1 MAGRT
6 FAFAAILA
14 VLWSS
19 GCGSSGIVESSG
31 LSSPSPTQAP
41 PSTGATVG
49 GGGRSDAAAGPV
61 TPGRNPLGPDAE
73 RWVTETLAS
82 LSLRQ
87 QVAQLVIQWLPG
99 SYASTSSE
107 EFLEWAGWVEDDE
120 IGGIYLSIGLPH
132 SYAAKINELQA
143 RSTIPLLVAS
153 DFENG
158 GPGMRINHSYA
169 LPSLLPQGGGTSF
182 PPTMA
187 FGAIGDERFAREYGR
202 ITAVEAKAV
211 GLHLN
216 FAPVL
221 DVNSNP
227 ENPVINTRSFGEDPA
242 AVARLGVAFIEGS
255 HEGGVLATAKHFP
268 GHGDTRTDSHIG
280 LPVVPADW
288 ERLNAL
294 ELVPFRA
301 AVDQGVDAVMTAH
314 VVVSGVQG
322 LDGLPATFDARI
334 MTDLLRGDMGFAGLL
349 FTDALVMGALSERY
363 GTREVSVMALEAGSD
378 VLLMP
383 TDVTEAI
390 DAVMAAVDAGRLE
403 PARIRASARR
413 VLETKAR
420 AGLHIGRMVDL
431 DAVDEVVGAAAHL
444 AFADTV
450 ATRSITLLRDR
461 DAVLPVDSSSTKKIL
476 SLTYARTD
484 DLTAGNTFD
493 PALRRL
499 VGAVTRARVGPETR
513 PEVFDSVKA
522 SAAAADLVIVS
533 IYVPPVSGTGDV
545 SVSEDMA
552 DFIAQIG
559 PERPMMV
566 ISFGNPYLLAALP
579 ESPGYLIA
587 WGANSVS
594 QGAAI
599 RALFGQA
606 AISGRLPVS
615 IPPLHRIGD
624 GLSRSALPDPSENA
638 HSLME
643 VDPATVG
650 MDAARLGELDTL
662 VDEALAD
669 SASPGAV
676 LAIARHGRL
685 VRFRGYGRLDW
696 SASAEPADTR
706 SIYDLASLTKVL
718 GTTTAAM
725 LLVEEGLLDLD
736 APVVEYLPWW
746 ATGDPAKASVT
757 VRHLLLHRAGLPPF
771 RRFYLEMS
779 GKDAYQTALGELKLE
794 YDPGT
799 QTVYSDIGFMTLAFV
814 IERLSGQTLDEFLD
828 ERVWG
833 RLGMKETGFRPS
845 EALRARI
852 APTEIDTEFRNTH
865 VHGVVHDENAYAM
878 GGIAGHAGLF
888 SDVSDLVVLAQTLL
902 DGGRVTGCEKES
914 PDGGADSD
922 ATPPEDASASKESI
936 CAAGVAGPVQLVSEA
951 TVREFTGK
959 FDSQASRALGWDTPS
974 GRSSAGDYFTRG
986 AFGHTGFTG
995 TSIWIDPELDMFV
1008 VLLTNRVN
1016 PTRNNEKHVPFRRGV
1031 HDFAVQAITDV
1042 PVSRREGG

>member
-1 MAGRT
+1 VAGRT
-6 FAFAAILA
+6 FAFAFAAILA

-19 GCGSSGIVESSG
+19 GCGSSGVWESSG
-31 LSSPSPTQAP
+31 LSSSSPDSEVSPS
-41 PSTGATVG
+41 SGATVG
-49 GGGRSDAAAGPV
+49 GSGGFAAAAGPV
-61 TPGRNPLGPDAE
+61 TPGRTPLGPDAQ
-73 RWVTETLAS
+73 RWVAETLNS

-143 RSTIPLLVAS
+143 RSTVPLLVTS

-202 ITAVEAKAV
+202 ITALEAKAV

-268 GHGDTRTDSHIG
+268 GHGDTQTDSHVG

-288 ERLNAL
+288 DRLNAL
-294 ELVPFRA
+294 ELVPFRE
-301 AVDQGVDAVMTAH
+301 AVDRGVDAVMTAH

-322 LDGLPATFDARI
+322 LEGPPATFDARI
-334 MTDLLRGDMGFAGLL
+334 MTDLLRGDMGFEGLL

-363 GTREVSVMALEAGSD
+363 GTGEVSVLALEAGSD

-390 DAVMAAVDAGRLE
+390 DAVMAAVSAGRLAPE
-403 PARIRASARR
+403 RIRASARR

-420 AGLHIGRMVDL
+420 SGLHVGRMVDL
-431 DAVDEVVGAAAHL
+431 DAVDDLVGTAAHL

-461 DAVLPVDSSSTKKIL
+461 DAVIPVDSMSTKKIF

-493 PALRRL
+493 PTLASMVQR
-499 VGAVTRARVGPETR
+499 VSRARVGPETR
-513 PEVFDSVKA
+513 PEVYDSVRA
-522 SAAAADLVIVS
+522 SAAEADLVIVS
-533 IYVPPVSGTGDV
+533 VYVPPVSGTGDV

-552 DFIAQIG
+552 DFIASLG
-559 PERPMMV
+559 PERPMLV

-587 WGANSVS
+587 WGAHSVS
-594 QGAAI
+594 QGAAA

-615 IPPLHRIGD
+615 IPPLHGIGD
-624 GLSRSALPDPSENA
+624 GLRRSALSDQSDVTELSDVTQ
-638 HSLME
+638 SLME

-650 MDAARLGELDTL
+650 MDADRLGELDAL

-685 VRFRGYGRLDW
+685 VRFRGYGKLDW
-696 SASAEPADTR
+696 SASAGPADTR
-706 SIYDLASLTKVL
+706 SLYDLASLTKVL

-725 LLVEEGLLDLD
+725 LLVEDGLLDLD

-746 ATGDPAKASVT
+746 ATGDPAKENVT

-771 RRFYLEMS
+771 RRFFLEMS
-779 GKDAYQTALGELKLE
+779 GEDAYRTAIGALELE
-794 YDPGT
+794 YEPGT
-799 QTVYSDIGFMTLAFV
+799 QTVYSDIGFMTLAFI
-814 IERLSGQTLDEFLD
+814 IERVSRQALDEFLD
-828 ERVWG
+828 ERVWD
-833 RLGMKETGFRPS
+833 RLGMNETRFRPPA
-845 EALRARI
+845 ALRARI
-852 APTEIDTEFRNTH
+852 APTEVDTEFRNTH
-865 VHGVVHDENAYAM
+865 VHGVVHDENAYAI
-878 GGIAGHAGLF
+878 GGVSGHAGLF
-888 SDVSDLVVLAQTLL
+888 SSVSDLVVLAQTLL
-902 DGGRVTGCEKES
+902 DGGRVAGC
-914 PDGGADSD
+914 DTNAG
-922 ATPPEDASASKESI
+922 KESI
-936 CAAGVAGPVQLVSEA
+936 CASGVSDPVQFLSEE
-951 TVREFTGK
+951 TVREFTRK
-959 FDSQASRALGWDTPS
+959 FDSQASRALGWDTPD
-974 GRSSAGDYFTRG
+974 GRSSAGDYFTRS

-995 TSIWIDPELDMFV
+995 TSIWIDPELDLFV

-1016 PTRNNEKHVPFRRGV
+1016 PTRDNDKHVPLRRGV
-1031 HDFAVQAITDV
+1031 HDLAAQAITDLPV
-1042 PVSRREGG
+1042 PRREGG

>member
-1 MAGRT
+1 MEGRT
-6 FAFAAILA
+6 FACWAVLI

-19 GCGSSGIVESSG
+19 GCGGMGAGGSNGTTSVSPRSGGPASIGSSGAAYGATGSVAPGRTLLEPDARRWVDET
-31 LSSPSPTQAP
+31 LSSLT
-41 PSTGATVG
+41 
-49 GGGRSDAAAGPV
+49 
-61 TPGRNPLGPDAE
+61 
-73 RWVTETLAS
+73 
-82 LSLRQ
+82 LRQ

-99 SYASTSSE
+99 SYASTSSP
-107 EFLEWAGWVEDDE
+107 EFQEWAGWVEDDE

-143 RSTIPLLVAS
+143 RSGIPLLVTS

-227 ENPVINTRSFGEDPA
+227 ENPVINTRSFSEDPET
-242 AVARLGVAFIEGS
+242 VARLGAAFIEGS
-255 HEGGVLATAKHFP
+255 HEGGVLTTAKHFP
-268 GHGDTRTDSHIG
+268 GHGDTQTDSHIG
-280 LPVVPADW
+280 LPVVPADLD
-288 ERLNAL
+288 RLNSL
-294 ELVPFRA
+294 ELVPFRR
-301 AVDQGVDAVMTAH
+301 AVDEGVDAVMTAH

-322 LDGLPATFDARI
+322 LEGAPATFDARF
-334 MTDLLRGDMGFAGLL
+334 MTDLLRGDMGFEGLL

-363 GTREVSVMALEAGSD
+363 GTGEVSVMALEAGSD

-390 DAVMAAVDAGRLE
+390 DAVMTAVDDGRLE

-420 AGLHIGRMVDL
+420 AGLHRGRMVDL
-431 DAVDEVVGAAAHL
+431 DAIDDVVGAAEHL

-450 ATRSITLLRDR
+450 ATRSITFLRDR
-461 DAVLPVDSSSTKKIL
+461 DSVLPVDALWTRRVL

-484 DLTAGNTFD
+484 NLTAGNTFD
-493 PALRRL
+493 PALESRVEVL
-499 VGAVTRARVGPETR
+499 NRARVGPETPR
-513 PEVFDSVKA
+513 EAYDSLGA
-522 SAAAADLVIVS
+522 LAGESDLVIVS
-533 IYVPPVSGTGDV
+533 VYVPPRSGTGEV

-552 DFIAQIG
+552 DFIAAVG
-559 PERPMMV
+559 PQHPMMV

-587 WGANSVS
+587 WGSHEVS
-594 QGAAI
+594 QNAAV

-615 IPPLHRIGD
+615 IPPFHVIGD
-624 GLSRSALPDPSENA
+624 GLTRSALPDPVDLTQS
-638 HSLME
+638 SVE

-650 MDAARLGELDTL
+650 MDADRLAELDARMA
-662 VDEALAD
+662 EALAD
-669 SASPGAV
+669 SVSPGAV
-676 LAIARHGRL
+676 LAIARHGRF
-685 VRFRGYGRLDW
+685 VRLRGYGKLDW
-696 SASAEPADTR
+696 SGSAGFAGIR
-706 SIYDLASLTKVL
+706 SIYDLASLTKVV

-725 LLVEEGLLDLD
+725 LLVDQGRLDLD
-736 APVVEYLPWW
+736 AAVVDYLPWW
-746 ATGDPAKASVT
+746 AAGDPAKERAT

-771 RRFYLEMS
+771 RQFYLEME
-779 GKDAYQTALGELKLE
+779 GRDAYRAAIGELELD
-794 YDPGT
+794 YDPGIR
-799 QTVYSDIGFMTLAFV
+799 TVYSDIGLMTMAFIV
-814 IERLSGQTLDEFLD
+814 ERLSGQGLDEFLD
-828 ERVWG
+828 ERVWDH
-833 RLGMKETGFRPS
+833 LGMIDTRFRPAD
-845 EALRARI
+845 ELKGRI
-852 APTEIDTEFRNTH
+852 APTEVDTVFRNTH
-865 VHGVVHDENAYAM
+865 VHGVVHDENAYAI
-878 GGIAGHAGLF
+878 GGVAGHAGLF
-888 SDVSDLVVLAQTLL
+888 STASDLAVLAQTLL
-902 DGGRVTGCEKES
+902 DGGRATGCE
-914 PDGGADSD
+914 D
-922 ATPPEDASASKESI
+922 ANGPIENI
-936 CAAGVAGPVQLVSEA
+936 CAAGVTGPVRLVSEE
-951 TVREFTGK
+951 TVEAFTRR
-959 FDSQASRALGWDTPS
+959 FDSQASRALGWDTP
-974 GRSSAGDYFTRG
+974 GDESSAGDYFTRS

-1016 PTRNNEKHVPFRRGV
+1016 PTRNNAKHIPLRRTV
-1031 HDFAVQAITDV
+1031 HDLAALAISDREV
-1042 PVSRREGG
+1042 PLRGR

>member
-1 MAGRT
+1 MS
-6 FAFAAILA
+6 I
-14 VLWSS
+14 
-19 GCGSSGIVESSG
+19 
-31 LSSPSPTQAP
+31 
-41 PSTGATVG
+41 TG
-49 GGGRSDAAAGPV
+49 AGPV
-61 TPGRNPLGPDAE
+61 APGRAALSAE
-73 RWVTETLAS
+73 AQRWVDETLAS
-82 LSLRQ
+82 LTLRQ

-99 SYASTSSE
+99 SYASTSSP
-107 EFLEWAGWVEDDE
+107 EFQEWAGWVEDEE

-143 RSTIPLLVAS
+143 RSRIPLLVTS

-227 ENPVINTRSFGEDPA
+227 ENPVINTRSFGEDPET
-242 AVARLGVAFIEGS
+242 VARLGAAFIEGS

-268 GHGDTRTDSHIG
+268 GHGDTQTDSHVA
-280 LPVVPADW
+280 LPVVPADLD
-288 ERLNAL
+288 RLNSL
-294 ELVPFRA
+294 ELVPFRRA
-301 AVDQGVDAVMTAH
+301 IDQGVDAVMTAH

-322 LDGLPATFDARI
+322 LEGAPATFDARF
-334 MTDLLRGDMGFAGLL
+334 MTDLLRDDMDFDGLL

-363 GTREVSVMALEAGSD
+363 GTGEVSVLALEAGSD

-390 DAVMAAVDAGRLE
+390 DAVMAALDEGRLE

-413 VLETKAR
+413 ILETKAR
-420 AGLHIGRMVDL
+420 AGLHRGRMVDL
-431 DAVDEVVGAAAHL
+431 DAVDEVVGAAEHL

-461 DAVLPVDSSSTKKIL
+461 DTVLPVDSIWTRSVL

-484 DLTAGNTFD
+484 NLIAGNTFD
-493 PALRRL
+493 LALASR
-499 VGAVTRARVGPETR
+499 VEAVKRARVGPET
-513 PEVFDSVKA
+513 PTEVYDSLKA
-522 SAAAADLVIVS
+522 SAGKADLVIVS
-533 IYVPPVSGTGDV
+533 AYVPPRSGTGEV

-552 DFIAQIG
+552 DFIATVG
-559 PERPMMV
+559 PQHPMMV

-587 WGANSVS
+587 WGSHEGS
-594 QGAAI
+594 QNAAV

-615 IPPLHRIGD
+615 IPPFHGIGD
-624 GLSRSALPDPSENA
+624 GLARSALPDPVPVTQSSA
-638 HSLME
+638 E
-643 VDPATVG
+643 VDPEIVG
-650 MDAARLGELDTL
+650 MDADRLAELDSL
-662 VDEALAD
+662 VAGALAD

-676 LAIARHGRL
+676 LAIARHGRF
-685 VRFRGYGRLDW
+685 VRLRGYGKLDW
-696 SASAEPADTR
+696 SRSASSADIR
-706 SIYDLASLTKVL
+706 SIYDLASLTKVV

-725 LLVEEGLLDLD
+725 MLVEEGRLDLD

-746 ATGDPAKASVT
+746 AAGDPAKESVT

-771 RRFYLEMS
+771 RRFYLEMEGRDEYRS
-779 GKDAYQTALGELKLE
+779 AIGELGLG

-799 QTVYSDIGFMTLAFV
+799 RTVYSDIGLMVVGFI
-814 IERLSGQTLDEFLD
+814 IERLSGQELDEFLT
-828 ERVWG
+828 ERVWE
-833 RLGMKETGFRPS
+833 RLGMNDTRFRPA
-845 EALRARI
+845 EALRNRI
-852 APTEIDTEFRNTH
+852 APTEVDTVFRNTH
-865 VHGVVHDENAYAM
+865 VHGVVHDENAYAI
-878 GGIAGHAGLF
+878 GGVAGHAGLF
-888 SDVSDLVVLAQTLL
+888 STASDLAILAQTLL
-902 DGGRVTGCEKES
+902 DGGLLPGCERE
-914 PDGGADSD
+914 DSD
-922 ATPPEDASASKESI
+922 NGGVDLDGTLPEDVDVSSERI
-936 CAAGVAGPVQLVSEA
+936 CAAGVAGPVRLVSEE
-951 TVREFTGK
+951 TVEAFTRR
-959 FDSQASRALGWDTPS
+959 FDSHASRALGWDTPS
-974 GRSSAGDYFTRG
+974 PQSSAGDYLSQS

-1016 PTRNNEKHVPFRRGV
+1016 PTRSNTKHVPLRRAV
-1031 HDFAVQAITDV
+1031 HDIAALAINDQEV
-1042 PVSRREGG
+1042 PLRGG